1 MLKKDEVEKNF
12 KKECVL
18 IGCTDVIPKHIVKRV
33 FGSEAYNFAKRLG
46 KSGENGNLYGI
57 GDFNAEYL
65 THKGFLVAA
74 TFCNVKEIKE
84 IEGGMAQ

>member
-1 MLKKDEVEKNF
+1 M
-12 KKECVL
+12 
-18 IGCTDVIPKHIVKRV
+18 KRIILQ
-33 FGSEAYNFAKRLG
+33 KRLG